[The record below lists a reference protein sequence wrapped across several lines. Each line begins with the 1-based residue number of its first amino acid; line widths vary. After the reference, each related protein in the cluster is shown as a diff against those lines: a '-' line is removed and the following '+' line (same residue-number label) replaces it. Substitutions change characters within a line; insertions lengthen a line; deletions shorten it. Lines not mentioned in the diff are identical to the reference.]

1 MILDV
6 YFNEELVES
15 AAEKV
20 GELPEAKRTRFQEE
34 FGLTA
39 YDSEVLTSTREL
51 SLWFEEAASN
61 STSAKRT
68 ANLIISELL
77 AVLNEK
83 KQTIVDVEITPK
95 HIAELAD
102 ALEGNKITSKQGKEV
117 FATMLETKQFPSEII
132 KEKGMEQVS
141 DLGLIE
147 KIVDQVLSENQKAVE
162 DLKNGKTNVLGWLMG
177 QVMKLSQGKAN
188 PKEASAI
195 LNKKLAEM

>member
-1 MILDV
+1 
-6 YFNEELVES
+6 
-15 AAEKV
+15 
-20 GELPEAKRTRFQEE
+20 
-34 FGLTA
+34 
-39 YDSEVLTSTREL
+39 
-51 SLWFEEAASN
+51 
-61 STSAKRT
+61 
-68 ANLIISELL
+68 
-77 AVLNEK
+77 
-83 KQTIVDVEITPK
+83 
-95 HIAELAD
+95 
-102 ALEGNKITSKQGKEV
+102 
-117 FATMLETKQFPSEII
+117 MLETKQFPSEII